1 MSKPKKT
8 QHEKYFAETHDRVY
22 QANSD
27 GYILAGLQSLRLI
40 AAPDPKDDLTDDE
53 LSAFCQDPKH
63 SPELIRHLIDFVKT
77 I

>member
-1 MSKPKKT
+1 MSKPKQTKEIQNRT
-8 QHEKYFAETHDRVY
+8 Y
-22 QANSD
+22 QAD
-27 GYILAGLQSLRLI
+27 LAGLQSLRLI
-40 AAPDPKDDLTDDE
+40 AAPDPKDDLSDDE